1 MITNH
6 SSHRF
11 SFINAFEKQT
21 LSENEQHDQLQFYNP
36 INNISYNMTLSEL
49 AKKDKLVK
57 TVINNKPE
65 KRISLKE
72 SVS

>member
-6 SSHRF
+6 SNHTF

-36 INNISYNMTLSEL
+36 INNISYNMTLSKL
-49 AKKDKLVK
+49 AKKDKHVK

-65 KRISLKE
+65 E
-72 SVS
+72 